1 MKIMKKCQ
9 KFLKTTN
16 IYFFTFFTVYFIFFA
31 HFKFF
36 IAIFK
41 KKKQDFLNFHNK
53 FIKNIDFLTKKYQL
67 SALLPLG

>member
-1 MKIMKKCQ
+1 MKNLENYGNNEKS
-9 KFLKTTN
+9 
-16 IYFFTFFTVYFIFFA
+16 
-31 HFKFF
+31 F

-53 FIKNIDFLTKKYQL
+53 FIKNVDFLTKKYQL